1 MEKNRQLKS
10 YDPIFKLVG
19 SFRDCVICEMAES
32 SNNTAFVTEFID
44 IYRQLPCLWKVKS
57 KSYSNR
63 HEKNKAY
70 EKLLLLY
77 KQTDPN
83 ATIDT
88 VKKKINNLR
97 CTFRKE
103 LKKVRKSKRS
113 GEGSD
118 NIYVPTLWY
127 FNLLM
132 FTADQEEPRT
142 SVSNDTQSDEE
153 TEIEVSLLEL
163 ILNIDIGFMK
173 MFQVG

>member
-1 MEKNRQLKS
+1 
-10 YDPIFKLVG
+10 
-19 SFRDCVICEMAES
+19 MADS
-32 SNNTAFVTEFID
+32 TNNTTFLTEFID

-70 EKLLLLY
+70 EKLLMFY
-77 KQTDPN
+77 KQTDRN
-83 ATIDT
+83 ATIDSI
-88 VKKKINNLR
+88 KKKINNLR
-97 CTFRKE
+97 STFRKE

-142 SVSNDTQSDEE
+142 SISNDTQSDEE
-153 TEIEVSLLEL
+153 SDIQVSLLEF
-163 ILNIDIGFMK
+163 ILNFRYK
-173 MFQVG
+173 